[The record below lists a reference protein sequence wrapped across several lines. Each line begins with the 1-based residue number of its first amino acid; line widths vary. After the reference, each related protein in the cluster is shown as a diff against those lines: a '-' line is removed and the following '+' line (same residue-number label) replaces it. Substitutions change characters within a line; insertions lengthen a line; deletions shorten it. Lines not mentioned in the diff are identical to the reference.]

1 MSSLYDNCDAVVTS
15 ATSAAG
21 VTAKVV
27 NTIRAR
33 NRENAKIATAA
44 LRILAL
50 MALLGTASQARVQAA
65 EASYSA
71 MAPLEQYL
79 MADRNSEISLAR
91 SAAPESIS
99 RDAEVLVLGRHGY
112 ETAVKGKNGWVCVVE
127 RSWMAPFDDPE
138 FLNPDQRVPLCLNP
152 PAARTHLPLTFKTTE
167 LAMAGQSKTQMF
179 DSIKAAYDKKELPL
193 PEPGA
198 MCYMM
203 SKQQYF
209 SRKAGNADP
218 HLMFWFPQKGHID
231 WGADFPGSPVD
242 VHQYSPQPITEFD
255 ISVSRWSDG
264 TAVST
269 DAH

>member
-1 MSSLYDNCDAVVTS
+1 M
-15 ATSAAG
+15 
-21 VTAKVV
+21 
-27 NTIRAR
+27 
-33 NRENAKIATAA
+33 NRENVKTITLGSFA
-44 LRILAL
+44 LVIVLSL
-50 MALLGTASQARVQAA
+50 PWPARAQDSGPLY
-65 EASYSA
+65 ER
-71 MAPLEQYL
+71 MAPIEQYL
-79 MADRNSEISLAR
+79 MTDRNTEVAFAR
-91 SAAPESIS
+91 TAAPESIS

-112 ETAVKGKNGWVCVVE
+112 ETAVKGNNGWVCVVE

-152 PAARTHLPLTFKTTE
+152 PGARTHLPLTFKTTE
-167 LAMAGQSKTQMF
+167 LAMAGQSKTQMY

-218 HLMFWFPQKGHID
+218 HLMFWFPKTD
-231 WGADFPGSPVD
+231 DMFWGAAFPDSPID

-255 ISVSRWSDG
+255 ISVSKWSDG
-264 TAVST
+264 TAAPA